1 MVQHA
6 SIISP
11 QDVVRD
17 ICAAHPALG
26 DCIRLKKAFA
36 VAQQTYGDRLHSSM
50 HGVGLLEHA
59 CGVLRIFAEFCPDED
74 ALVACLLQHVLK
86 CEYAVQT
93 LEEEFGKGVRDIVSR
108 IHLLS
113 HMSTGDWRK
122 SVDDLKIMLVSV
134 ADDTRVLILKLC
146 IQCYLIESLE
156 RLTPQAKSMHC
167 RQSLQLFAPVA
178 ARLGIYT
185 LKYRLEDKAFPEAYP
200 TDAEG
205 IRRQLQLL
213 HKSHGDFLRTSVA
226 RLRTYLAEQGMR
238 ECKVMAR
245 EKHPY
250 SLFQKMHRKSITDI
264 EKITDLIAIR
274 VVVPTLP
281 DCYQALGML
290 HRLATPISHRFKD
303 YISFPKPNGYQSL
316 HTSVIGLPGAP
327 QKLMVEVQIR
337 TADMHREAE
346 YGIAAHW
353 MYKEVRGIQNAVGRL
368 QLNDVLLRQQS
379 VSSSGAHAVVADTR
393 LVDHI
398 YVLTPHGDIIELPD
412 GGTPLDFAFAVHT
425 DLGLKF
431 KSARVNGSIAPISHK
446 LENGDVV
453 EILTH
458 KHPRPALHWLEELAT
473 PSARS
478 KLKNYFFSH
487 NRPQFLARGRD
498 ILNAELKSR
507 RLPSLD
513 AELTLLR
520 TFDGQSQ
527 AMRDREDLLVKI
539 GMGSVRASSVLQHLP
554 LQEVPTK
561 QQHASSK
568 SRLGDTNAVAIGDKS
583 INMPYRFAKCCSPHL
598 AKPKPDIVGF
608 ITRSGDISIHKDG
621 CGMVRSANPQRK
633 IAVSWGK

>member
-1 MVQHA
+1 
-6 SIISP
+6 
-11 QDVVRD
+11 
-17 ICAAHPALG
+17 
-26 DCIRLKKAFA
+26 
-36 VAQQTYGDRLHSSM
+36 
-50 HGVGLLEHA
+50 
-59 CGVLRIFAEFCPDED
+59 
-74 ALVACLLQHVLK
+74 
-86 CEYAVQT
+86 
-93 LEEEFGKGVRDIVSR
+93 
-108 IHLLS
+108 
-113 HMSTGDWRK
+113 
-122 SVDDLKIMLVSV
+122 
-134 ADDTRVLILKLC
+134 
-146 IQCYLIESLE
+146 
-156 RLTPQAKSMHC
+156 
-167 RQSLQLFAPVA
+167 
-178 ARLGIYT
+178 
-185 LKYRLEDKAFPEAYP
+185 LEDKAFPEAYP
-200 TDAEG
+200 TDADG

-425 DLGLKF
+425 HPLSSSSHE
-431 KSARVNGSIAPISHK
+431 SA
-446 LENGDVV
+446 
-453 EILTH
+453 
-458 KHPRPALHWLEELAT
+458 
-473 PSARS
+473 SAYLS
-478 KLKNYFFSH
+478 QVFQDQN
-487 NRPQFLARGRD
+487 Q
-498 ILNAELKSR
+498 
-507 RLPSLD
+507 SL
-513 AELTLLR
+513 
-520 TFDGQSQ
+520 
-527 AMRDREDLLVKI
+527 
-539 GMGSVRASSVLQHLP
+539 
-554 LQEVPTK
+554 
-561 QQHASSK
+561 
-568 SRLGDTNAVAIGDKS
+568 
-583 INMPYRFAKCCSPHL
+583 
-598 AKPKPDIVGF
+598 
-608 ITRSGDISIHKDG
+608 
-621 CGMVRSANPQRK
+621 
-633 IAVSWGK
+633 